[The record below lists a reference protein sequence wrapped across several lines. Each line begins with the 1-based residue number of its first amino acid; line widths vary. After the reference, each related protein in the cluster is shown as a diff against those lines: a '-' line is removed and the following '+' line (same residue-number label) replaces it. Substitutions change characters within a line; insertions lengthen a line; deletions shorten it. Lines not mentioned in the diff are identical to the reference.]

1 MNTLVSK
8 CHAILIFIVSNLL
21 LSYPYGV
28 VLISTKSVFPL
39 LACKCRQ
46 QCLANVMRTSITS
59 ETLFEGTFCS
69 GVRGLITLKITVLW
83 RKMNMK
89 HYKEAIMTASQEV
102 FVPRGFLKDLKA
114 LHWHPAVRALWLWG
128 KGLLGRGVKPFRHLC
143 SGTSHFIFYYERSV
157 VVGMT
162 FLSCF
167 PVKAENSGN
176 FLYVNNIQSNVS
188 GNINMWG
195 KWLLSKVK

>member
-1 MNTLVSK
+1 MSRK
-8 CHAILIFIVSNLL
+8 CNENIYYIRDSVRRDFLFRSQRAYYLKNNNPLKENA
-21 LSYPYGV
+21 SYSF
-28 VLISTKSVFPL
+28 L
-39 LACKCRQ
+39 
-46 QCLANVMRTSITS
+46 
-59 ETLFEGTFCS
+59 
-69 GVRGLITLKITVLW
+69 
-83 RKMNMK
+83 MNMK

-143 SGTSHFIFYYERSV
+143 SGTSQFIFYYERSV